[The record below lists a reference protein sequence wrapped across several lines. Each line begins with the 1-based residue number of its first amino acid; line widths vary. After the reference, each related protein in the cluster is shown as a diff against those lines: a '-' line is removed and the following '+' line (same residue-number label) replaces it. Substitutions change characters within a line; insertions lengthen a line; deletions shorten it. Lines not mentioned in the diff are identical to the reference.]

1 MNPPSPQH
9 DPSLVPET
17 TATAPSA
24 GEHSHAQALLA
35 AESWRNLIGGD
46 DVITDAARLQ
56 AHGRNTI
63 SSNNRASVLLRP
75 RRASDVPEIVRIAA
89 QFRVPLFPIS
99 TGRNWSYGASS
110 PAIDGAVILD
120 LSALQAIKFVDRE
133 LGVVELEPGVT
144 QGMLHQFL
152 SDEGNAWLTPV
163 HGGGPDCSLLG
174 NALERGYGL
183 TPTTDHFEALTSLEA
198 VLADGAIYRSA
209 FHALARR

>member
-1 MNPPSPQH
+1 MPVT
-9 DPSLVPET
+9 SL
-17 TATAPSA
+17 
-24 GEHSHAQALLA
+24 
-35 AESWRNLIGGD
+35 R
-46 DVITDAARLQ
+46 
-56 AHGRNTI
+56 
-63 SSNNRASVLLRP
+63 SSGSY
-75 RRASDVPEIVRIAA
+75 S

-99 TGRNWSYGASS
+99 TGRNWGYGASS

-144 QGMLHQFL
+144 QGMLHQSL

-163 HGGGPDCSLLG
+163 HGGGPDRSLLG
-174 NALERGYGL
+174 NALEPGYGL

-209 FHALARR
+209 FHALAGAADRCMPSVGHRPLDRRAIQPGECRHRHEGHVCATSTCGAYGGVLPATAK